1 MAGTVSLISVLVV
14 GDAAGLFR
22 FERVAVRF
30 GATTVLADID
40 VTIPDGGVTAMVGPS
55 GAGKSTMLRLCNRL
69 IVPTGGTVYF
79 RGADVAALDPLALR
93 RQVGMVFQRPTLF
106 DGTVLENLRV
116 ADPAITVDAAATALH
131 HVGLDPVLL
140 DRAAR
145 DLSGGE
151 GQRACLA
158 RTLATH
164 PSVLLMDEPTAMLDL
179 ENAHR
184 LERLVRRLVATDG
197 VAVVWV
203 SHDAAQI
210 RRVADWVIRLDG
222 GRVTGC
228 DRGTEEGCR

>member
-1 MAGTVSLISVLVV
+1 V

-22 FERVAVRF
+22 FDRVAVRF
-30 GATTVLADID
+30 GATTVLEDID
-40 VTIPDGGVTAMVGPS
+40 VTIPDGGVTALAGPS

-69 IVPTGGTVYF
+69 ILPTAGAVCF
-79 RGADVAALDPLALR
+79 RGADVAGLNPLALR

-116 ADPAITVDAAATALH
+116 ADPAITVEAAATALH
-131 HVGLDPVLL
+131 HVGLDPELL

-164 PSVLLMDEPTAMLDL
+164 PSVLLMDEPTAMLDQD
-179 ENAHR
+179 NAQR
-184 LERLVRRLVATDG
+184 LERLVRGLVTTDG

-203 SHDAAQI
+203 SHDPAQI
-210 RRVADWVIRLDG
+210 RRVADWVVRLEG
-222 GRVTGC
+222 GRVTGFERC
-228 DRGTEEGCR
+228 EQEGCR